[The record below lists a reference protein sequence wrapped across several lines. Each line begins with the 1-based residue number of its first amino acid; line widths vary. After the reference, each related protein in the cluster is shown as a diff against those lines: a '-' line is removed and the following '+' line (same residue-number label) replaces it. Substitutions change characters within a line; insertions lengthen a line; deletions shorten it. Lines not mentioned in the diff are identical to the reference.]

1 MVPSVA
7 WSSFQDV
14 RDNTLPLRANATIC
28 ALIPMPHR
36 ATEGTHAR
44 TPFLERNHAWSLFS
58 LALLLRLALFLFIL
72 IRFGDAG
79 FIFPPFSD
87 GHGYVTIAQ
96 NVLEGRGFS
105 LETEAPFTPD
115 TKRVPLYPLYLA
127 ATFALTGGAWWLAA
141 LLQTLMGAALVY
153 LIYKVAD
160 SFAGRRAAFFSALFA
175 ATYPFAIFL
184 STQLLAETL
193 FTFVLFGAFAF
204 FVRTPA
210 VAAYRHIVLGGLLM
224 GLTTLVKPAA
234 QYIPLLLVP
243 FIALRQR
250 GLLRLTHPIVYIF
263 CFVLVIS
270 PWLARNN
277 QVSGA
282 PMLSFEAN
290 ILLDLHVAGYKAFE
304 ATGAAGRFEEY
315 RAVREPGALT
325 SASHTEYMQRLLG
338 VIFSDPI
345 GFSKYLAIS
354 TVPFVL
360 GDGFVTMVTALSPT
374 QAIPAWNFSTSLSA
388 LARTIGFGILPL
400 PLVLLSI
407 ATKGMWAIVLVS
419 ALWGFLR
426 LVRSGGD
433 KMVISLGMV
442 LVIAYFMF
450 AGGPVQSARYR
461 QPVEPLIFLMA
472 GIGVAEALRLL
483 EIHRARRSRLPSPTN

>member
-1 MVPSVA
+1 
-7 WSSFQDV
+7 
-14 RDNTLPLRANATIC
+14 
-28 ALIPMPHR
+28 MPQA
-36 ATEGTHAR
+36 ATEKTSSR
-44 TPFLERNHAWSLFS
+44 ESFLTRDHAWSFFS

-79 FIFPPFSD
+79 FIFAPFSD
-87 GHGYVTIAQ
+87 GLGYVTIAE
-96 NVLEGRGFS
+96 NVLQGHGFS
-105 LETEAPFTPD
+105 LETQEPFTPD

-127 ATFALTGGAWWLAA
+127 ATFALSGGAWWLAA
-141 LLQTLMGAALVY
+141 LLQTVMGAAIVLFVY
-153 LIYKVAD
+153 KIAD
-160 SFAGRRAAFFSALFA
+160 AFAGRRAAFFAGVFA

-193 FTFVLFGAFAF
+193 FTFVLLGSFAF

-210 VAAYRHIVLGGLLM
+210 SAAYRNVVIGGILI
-224 GLTTLVKPAA
+224 GLATLVKPAA
-234 QYIPLLLVP
+234 QYIPLLLIP

-250 GLLRLTHPIVYIF
+250 GLYRLTHPIVYIF
-263 CFVLVIS
+263 CFLLVIS

-277 QVSGA
+277 QVSGV

-290 ILLDLHVAGYKAFE
+290 ILLDLHVAGYKALE

-315 RAVREPGALT
+315 RAVQEPGALT

-338 VIFSDPI
+338 VVISDPI

-360 GDGFVTMVTALSPT
+360 GDGFVTMVTSLSPT

-426 LVRSGGD
+426 LVRGGGD

-461 QPVEPLIFLMA
+461 QPVEPLIFLLA